1 MDASILQQL
10 EALRQENRRLREQLD
25 QRDRFIEQLQ
35 QTIRDL
41 KQRLDESER
50 AAKRQAAPFSKGP
63 PKAKPKRPG
72 RKKGEKHGQHAHR
85 QPPPPE
91 QVTETL
97 DAPLPNKC
105 PDANCGGAASM
116 PKKGDRHVFRATR
129 CLYWTNHSVSTIS

>member
-10 EALRQENRRLREQLD
+10 EALREENRQLREENRRLLEQLD

-50 AAKRQAAPFSKGP
+50 AAKRQAAPFSMGP

-72 RKKGEKHGQHAHR
+72 RKKGEQHGQHAHR
-85 QPPPPE
+85 QPPPE

-97 DAPLPNKC
+97 DAPLPN
-105 PDANCGGAASM
+105 M
-116 PKKGDRHVFRATR
+116 
-129 CLYWTNHSVSTIS
+129 